1 MGQKINPISLRININ
16 RNFDSCWFED
26 NSIKYSNLLHQDLSI
41 RKYLK
46 SLFNYIGIHTGR
58 ITLQFFQKKLIIH
71 YFFYDSNGYTVSN
84 DSLDRLN
91 RQNGLRSNPNSRSG
105 FETASI
111 PTNENRSTDAKHS
124 IQSTEWFAKQSK
136 LTISQSI
143 LNPFN
148 SIEKNL
154 SFILQNER
162 SQLVLNKNFFLR
174 VFFSHLF
181 SSQNHNIFSTK
192 QFIKCCHEVSGLRGW
207 KDFYFLDDWN
217 AESTESTD
225 GKNRLRKYPNL
236 SISSI
241 YPNHLFNGL
250 DAKQPN
256 PNQTNQPMQSNQID
270 SIADGLKTKSSNHS
284 THDSVDLSINNLQ
297 KKRVSFTI
305 DKNLSNIEYNIS
317 KFVQLNNYEVSIL
330 PLKMKSRFQSAPLI
344 CEYICQK
351 LQENIGFRQIFKQLC
366 QEMKNESLMSPLRGL
381 SPTVSGK
388 NSFKPNEEIQG
399 MRILC
404 AGRLNGVE
412 MARVEF
418 KKLGQTSLHV
428 FSSKID
434 YGSSN
439 AYTLQGLLGVKVWLC
454 YR

>member
-46 SLFNYIGIHTGR
+46 SLFNSIGIHTGR

-71 YFFYDSNGYTVSN
+71 YFFYDSNGLRSN
-84 DSLDRLN
+84 DSLDRQN
-91 RQNGLRSNPNSRSG
+91 RELNGLVPSHPNHLSLSRSVD
-105 FETASI
+105 S
-111 PTNENRSTDAKHS
+111 RVS
-124 IQSTEWFAKQSK
+124 QSR
-136 LTISQSI
+136 SI
-143 LNPFN
+143 LNPLN

-192 QFIKCCHEVSGLRGW
+192 QFLKCCHEVSGLRGW
-207 KDFYFLDDWN
+207 KDVSFLDDWK
-217 AESTESTD
+217 APQTKLSSQSRST
-225 GKNRLRKYPNL
+225 L
-236 SISSI
+236 SIGSREMDSVVSLRE
-241 YPNHLFNGL
+241 PLLGEHNGFVTKFTNHR
-250 DAKQPN
+250 
-256 PNQTNQPMQSNQID
+256 
-270 SIADGLKTKSSNHS
+270 
-284 THDSVDLSINNLQ
+284 VDLSINNLQ

-305 DKNLSNIEYNIS
+305 DKNLSNIEYTLS
-317 KFVQLNNYEVSIL
+317 KFVQLNNYEVSLL
-330 PLKMKSRFQSAPLI
+330 PLKMKSRFQSAQLI

-351 LQENIGFRQIFKQLC
+351 LQENVGFRQIFKQLC
-366 QEMKNESLMSPLRGL
+366 QEMKNESFMAPLRGL
-381 SPTVSGK
+381 SPTVGGK
-388 NSFKPNEEIQG
+388 NSFQPNEEIQG